1 MKNKTIVLLI
11 ILIIIA
17 GISGYWYYRQKT
29 FSKEILKLEI
39 LGPESVKAGDVVE
52 YNMKYKNNGNFAL
65 EDLKL
70 IFELPKYSLTEDGKT
85 IITKDLGDIYPGE
98 EKNIQFKARLFGK
111 ENELKT
117 AQAALSYQPKN
128 LRARYESKTT
138 FTTKI
143 EFVPLTLEFDL
154 PSKLESGRDIQF
166 SLNYFSNIDYSLSD
180 IKIQT
185 EYPSEFEFLESTP
198 AALEKT
204 DWGIPSLKKAEGGRI
219 KIKGRL
225 GGEAGSRLRFGVK
238 IGMWQE
244 GDFILLKETEKEV
257 EIIQPLLYIS
267 QQINN
272 FANYIASPGEQLHY
286 EIFFRNIGTTPFENQ
301 FLITRLD
308 GAAFDLSTIKAEL
321 GEFKAD
327 DNLIIWDWKQVP
339 ELRFLD
345 VEEEGKVE
353 FDVKLKDYWETTE
366 KNIAIKNKVNISQ
379 ISEEFQTKV
388 NTKLEVLQKGYYQ
401 DEVFGNSGP
410 IPPQAGNTT
419 TFTIVWQIKNYYND
433 VKNVKVKATL
443 PQGVE
448 LTGRIFP
455 QEESAKFS
463 FDPRSREIVWVVKDN
478 QVFEAGTGVS
488 ASSPSLAFQVAL
500 APNSNQKG
508 KILPIINEAKITAE
522 DQWTEKTVE
531 GKTPLIN
538 TTLPDDQSI
547 PDHSGLI
554 Q

>member
-1 MKNKTIVLLI
+1 
-11 ILIIIA
+11 
-17 GISGYWYYRQKT
+17 
-29 FSKEILKLEI
+29 
-39 LGPESVKAGDVVE
+39 
-52 YNMKYKNNGNFAL
+52 
-65 EDLKL
+65 
-70 IFELPKYSLTEDGKT
+70 
-85 IITKDLGDIYPGE
+85 
-98 EKNIQFKARLFGK
+98 
-111 ENELKT
+111 
-117 AQAALSYQPKN
+117 
-128 LRARYESKTT
+128 
-138 FTTKI
+138 
-143 EFVPLTLEFDL
+143 
-154 PSKLESGRDIQF
+154 
-166 SLNYFSNIDYSLSD
+166 
-180 IKIQT
+180 
-185 EYPSEFEFLESTP
+185 
-198 AALEKT
+198 
-204 DWGIPSLKKAEGGRI
+204 
-219 KIKGRL
+219 
-225 GGEAGSRLRFGVK
+225 
-238 IGMWQE
+238 
-244 GDFILLKETEKEV
+244 
-257 EIIQPLLYIS
+257 LYIS

-272 FANYIASPGEQLHY
+272 SANYIASPGEQLHY

-410 IPPQAGNTT
+410 IPPQVGNTT